1 MPAKLTTTS
10 FIQRSQSIHG
20 DKFTYEK
27 TTYVNSKTPV
37 VISCVNHGDI
47 SVNPNNHINNKSGCP
62 LCYGR
67 IKKTSEQF
75 ITQVKQLHG
84 DVFTFARTN
93 YVGDGVKVTITCKQH
108 GDFTPT
114 PSNILRGSGCPVC
127 ALEEASKRNRK
138 DQDVFI
144 EQAACAHDNKYDYS
158 LVEYKNS
165 ITPVNIICP
174 VHGVFQQKPSIHLDQ
189 RCGCQMCSSS
199 RGELEVKKWLQQQ
212 GIPFIQQQM
221 FDECFDKRRLKFDF
235 FLPRHN
241 TLIEFNGIQHYR
253 NVPLFKHSNDTFED
267 VVRRDKIKVEFAN
280 KKGLRLIVVPYT
292 VNVDQYLS
300 QQLIPS
306 SFVD

>member
-144 EQAACAHDNKYDYS
+144 EQAACTHDNKYDYS